1 MTLTST
7 LTLPLPLPL
16 TLTRYVIFC
25 FDQLYIKHA
34 VDTVEVQ
41 SNWGRVFYTNLWA
54 CLISGGIT
62 LATEPQVLPWT
73 EGQNWSILTPVS
85 LAALGVSCVLGVA
98 MSYFAFL
105 ARSSVSATCFTVIGN
120 VCKVVTVLINV
131 FIWDKHASP
140 TGLAFLFG
148 SLVCAY
154 FYKQAPQP

>member
-1 MTLTST
+1 M
-7 LTLPLPLPL
+7 
-16 TLTRYVIFC
+16 
-25 FDQLYIKHA
+25 
-34 VDTVEVQ
+34 
-41 SNWGRVFYTNLWA
+41 
-54 CLISGGIT
+54 
-62 LATEPQVLPWT
+62 
-73 EGQNWSILTPVS
+73 S

-148 SLVCAY
+148 SLARTLTLALTLTLPLPLTLDLTWCRRGAHSVADGPWH
-154 FYKQAPQP
+154 APRARGPQR